1 MTMCGR
7 CDYPRLFRS
16 KGVAATPNRL
26 MLMKIVGDGAAPM
39 SPQEIHDALKGT
51 RRVNRVT
58 VYRILDLLVENGLLE
73 RLSSGDRAFRYGLA
87 PNANHRPH
95 PHFFCRRCGAMECL
109 AADSLALDTRA
120 LERRYPGAI
129 EKVEVR
135 VDGICGN
142 CVGAKGKMG

>member
-1 MTMCGR
+1 MCGW
-7 CDYPRLFRS
+7 CDYPRLFHS
-16 KGVAATPNRL
+16 KGVRATPNRL
-26 MLMKIVGDGAAPM
+26 SLMEIVGDSAAPM
-39 SPQEIHDALKGT
+39 SPQEIHDALKSI

-73 RLSSGDRAFRYGLA
+73 RLSSGDRSFRYGLA

-109 AADSLALDTRA
+109 AADSLQLDTRT

-135 VDGICGN
+135 VDGICAN
-142 CVGAKGKMG
+142 CVRAREE

>member
-1 MTMCGR
+1 MCIR
-7 CDYPRLFRS
+7 CDYPQLFRS
-16 KGVAATPNRL
+16 KGVTATPNRL
-26 MLMKIVGDGAAPM
+26 SLMEIVGDNAAPM
-39 SPQEIHDALKGT
+39 SPQEIHGALNRK

-73 RLSSGDRAFRYGLA
+73 RLSSGDRSFRYGLA

-109 AADSLALDTRA
+109 DSDSLALDTRT

-135 VDGICGN
+135 VDGVCRN
-142 CVGAKGKMG
+142 CVKGKGKTG

>member
-1 MTMCGR
+1 MTMCQR
-7 CDYPRLFRS
+7 CNYPRLFRS
-16 KGVAATPNRL
+16 KGVTPTPNRL
-26 MLMKIVGDGAAPM
+26 MLMELVGDSPAPL
-39 SPQEIHDALKGT
+39 SPQKIYETLNRTHRL
-51 RRVNRVT
+51 NRVT
-58 VYRILDLLVENGLLE
+58 VYRILDLLVEKNLLE
-73 RLSSGDRAFRYGLA
+73 RLSSGDRSFRYGLA

-109 AADSLALDTRA
+109 ASDSLDLDTRA